1 MSQSQDDATK
11 FSLCFEQENPYV
23 YHCCLLISRVPL
35 IDENLMRDFS
45 ANHLTQLYMPFHY
58 YCSLQLSA

>member
-11 FSLCFEQENPYV
+11 FSLRFALENPYV

-35 IDENLMRDFS
+35 IG
-45 ANHLTQLYMPFHY
+45 
-58 YCSLQLSA
+58 